1 MGSEVYRIMDEGQN
15 YLQSIH
21 SAVLKVAAKDDRL
34 DSMELC
40 RRVLRE
46 LGLPEMMANPL
57 VAASFQSSLRI
68 KNVQDLQKGEF

>member
-1 MGSEVYRIMDEGQN
+1 MDEGQN

-40 RRVLRE
+40 LRVLRE

-68 KNVQDLQKGEF
+68 KNVLDLQKGEF